1 MVRARR
7 SRNRRTGPGRKRA
20 KAARLGSVRPG
31 PDNGPRRRSV
41 KWQSGCKERRYG
53 MPMDQVVE
61 IGDSGPHSNRACGFF
76 LDFTQRCRPCRGARG
91 IVRRRSTR
99 PLRSMRWSLRWIGT
113 PMTPACSGPQHRSI
127 KRTSLARPIRC
138 RGINTGGPGSVR
150 KQVGQRFLA
159 SLRWRIMTIG
169 P

>member
-7 SRNRRTGPGRKRA
+7 SRNQRTGPGRKRA

-41 KWQSGCKERRYG
+41 KMAVGLQRAPLRSAHGSGRRDRRLRSEFEPG
-53 MPMDQVVE
+53 VWVLPRFHAKM
-61 IGDSGPHSNRACGFF
+61 SALSWCA
-76 LDFTQRCRPCRGARG
+76 G

-127 KRTSLARPIRC
+127 KRTFFGRPIRC
-138 RGINTGGPGSVR
+138 RGINTSGPGSVR

-159 SLRWRIMTIG
+159 SLRCRIMTIG